1 MDNDQTV
8 QPIPAQD
15 EGQQM
20 LPGDKTAITAPS
32 GLVLHLQDVVWN
44 APGPDGLT
52 LRFRFVATALADA
65 DEEAITTA
73 SDDMFWLC
81 QTYALPRIPN
91 TGPQPAQ
98 IVISVADR
106 ELPFGEA
113 APDALQLFEAYS
125 LTDGECVWS
134 VF

>member
-1 MDNDQTV
+1 MDKDQML
-8 QPIPAQD
+8 QPIPAQA
-15 EGQQM
+15 EGDQV
-20 LPGDKTAITAPS
+20 LPGDKTEIAAPS
-32 GLVLHLQDVVWN
+32 GLVLKLQDVVWN

-52 LRFRFVATALADA
+52 LRFRFVAPALAGA
-65 DEEAITTA
+65 SEETIAST
-73 SDDMFWLC
+73 SDDMLWLC
-81 QTYALPRIPN
+81 QTYALPRVPS
-91 TGPQPAQ
+91 TGPRPAQ

-113 APDALQLFEAYS
+113 APDALQLFEAYT

>member
-1 MDNDQTV
+1 MTR
-8 QPIPAQD
+8 PRSPHRA
-15 EGQQM
+15 
-20 LPGDKTAITAPS
+20 
-32 GLVLHLQDVVWN
+32 GLVLKLQDVVWN

-52 LRFRFVATALADA
+52 LRFRFVAPALAGA
-65 DEEAITTA
+65 TEETIAST
-73 SDDMFWLC
+73 SDDMLWLC
-81 QTYALPRIPN
+81 QTYALPRVPS

-113 APDALQLFEAYS
+113 APDALQLFEAYT